1 MLLPESQADFY
12 GGCRPGSATFIEED
26 DFPFHYVAL
35 TIMQTLQSTRIER
48 ETLELRMLRLP
59 TKIDNDNMPQIMANL
74 DAMLEPGVGVM
85 MDFSKTHTID
95 QSCLKVFEFA
105 NQLASERSTT
115 LGYMGENDQVRALL
129 LSNRFFRDSSSHS

>member
-1 MLLPESQADFY
+1 
-12 GGCRPGSATFIEED
+12 
-26 DFPFHYVAL
+26 
-35 TIMQTLQSTRIER
+35 MQTLQSTRIER

-59 TKIDNDNMPQIMANL
+59 AQIDNNNMTQIMANL

-105 NQLASERSTT
+105 NQLAAERSTT
-115 LGYMGENDQVRALL
+115 LGYMGENDQIRTLL
-129 LSNRFFRDSSSHS
+129 VANRFFRDSSSHL

>member
-1 MLLPESQADFY
+1 MQA
-12 GGCRPGSATFIEED
+12 
-26 DFPFHYVAL
+26 
-35 TIMQTLQSTRIER
+35 MQTTRIER

-59 TKIDNDNMPQIMANL
+59 AQIDNDNMTQIMANL

-105 NQLASERSTT
+105 NQLASEQATT

-129 LSNRFFRDSSSHS
+129 LSNRFFRDSSSHL